1 MKSII
6 TIVLCISTV
15 SFASVAEVNA
25 SAQKSAAFSLVA
37 VGGQD
42 GGYCVLKSSGDRI
55 DVVTTEGALSEK
67 QLKQA
72 VRYMS
77 YREQWLNASFILLAP
92 LPLGE
97 FIAFT
102 VGSVYPMII
111 HLKEQESPSATFLQ
125 VVAGGWLGPLI
136 EFLQRRDRFS
146 TITNEGINFTQTQ
159 EYSKWRLE
167 ESADFTTRIK
177 ERLFPLIGGNSTQ
190 GLGEIKGEKI
200 IARLQIEPE
209 FQGGCDHLLD

>member
-1 MKSII
+1 MKLII
-6 TIVLCISTV
+6 TAMLCISTV

-55 DVVTTEGALSEK
+55 DLVTTAGALSEK

-77 YREQWLNASFILLAP
+77 YQEQWLNASFVLLSP

-111 HLKEQESPSATFLQ
+111 HLKEQESPSATFIQ
-125 VVAGGWLGPLI
+125 VVAGGWLGPLV

-146 TITNEGINFTQTQ
+146 TITNEGINFTQTL
-159 EYSKWRLE
+159 EYSKWRVEKEGDFATRLR
-167 ESADFTTRIK
+167 ES
-177 ERLFPLIGGNSTQ
+177 LFPLFGSNSTQ
-190 GLGEIKGEKI
+190 GLGEVKGEKI

-209 FQGGCDHLLD
+209 FQGGCDHLLY